1 MALIVEDGSGKANA
15 ESYASVAAATIYHA
29 NFGNAAWD
37 NADSD
42 IQESALRRATSYID
56 TNYRFKGER
65 HSAEQALSWP
75 RYGVVVDGYE
85 LAEIAIPSRLVH
97 ATCELA
103 LRALTGGLMDDVAA
117 QYVES
122 VKVGPIE
129 RTMSAPANGGQRRFA
144 AIDSLL
150 RDLVRG
156 SSGNSVTVV
165 RA

>member
-1 MALIVEDGSGKANA
+1 MALIVETGAGLANA
-15 ESYASVAAATIYHA
+15 ESYASVAAATVYHA

-37 NADSD
+37 NADSEV
-42 IQESALRRATSYID
+42 QESALRRATAYID
-56 TNYRFKGER
+56 SNYRFKGER
-65 HSAEQALSWP
+65 YSAEQALAWP

-85 LAEIAIPSRLVH
+85 LAYSAIPSRLVH

-103 LRALTGGLMDDVAA
+103 LRALTGGLIDDVTA

-144 AIDSLL
+144 AVDSLL

-156 SSGNSVTVV
+156 GNSSVAVV